1 VLAVLL
7 GAGLAAPRA
16 QAQDPCAAFT
26 WNVAHERALFS
37 GAPKA
42 QTAGRDEPTA
52 PTLLTDTLYEL
63 QLSADTGVRFVTAP
77 GKKQHGA
84 GPYAGLVKFSVGAA
98 GTYRVAADQPIW
110 FDVVRR
116 GEQVAAKD
124 FQGHA
129 GCSAPHKIVQFDL
142 PAGAALTLQIS
153 GGVNQTVRLTVTS
166 APTR

>member
-1 VLAVLL
+1 MLAMLFA
-7 GAGLAAPRA
+7 AGLAVPRA
-16 QAQDPCAAFT
+16 HAEDPCAAFT

-37 GAPKA
+37 GVPNT
-42 QTAGRDEPTA
+42 QPAGHDQPTA
-52 PTLLTDTLYEL
+52 PTLKTDTLYEL
-63 QLSADTGVRFVTAP
+63 QLGADTGVRFVTAP
-77 GKKQHGA
+77 AKKQRGA
-84 GPYAGLVKFSVGAA
+84 GSYAGLAKFSTAAA

-116 GEQVAAKD
+116 GKQVASKD

-153 GGVNQTVRLTVTS
+153 GGVNQTVRLTITP
-166 APTR
+166 APSR